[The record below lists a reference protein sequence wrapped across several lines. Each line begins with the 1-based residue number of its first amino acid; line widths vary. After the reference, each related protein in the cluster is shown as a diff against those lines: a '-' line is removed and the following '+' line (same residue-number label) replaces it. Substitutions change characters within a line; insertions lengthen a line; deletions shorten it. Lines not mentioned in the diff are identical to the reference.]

1 MLFVPN
7 CLGLWRFGQMRPC
20 SSFKHFGVQGP
31 PYSRKASYVLLN
43 VGAFQIHYTKQN
55 FMAIIIA
62 FCLSQIKLL
71 NLPFIIKWTR
81 FFYVLG
87 TFYFIC
93 MLIIAF
99 SHTSFLFTFVGLTN
113 EVRWQ
118 ARFSGRFDYDYI
130 FL

>member
-1 MLFVPN
+1 VTLWPDETLLKFQTFWCSRSTLLKKSFICSLKCRRIPN
-7 CLGLWRFGQMRPC
+7 PLYQTEFYGYHHCILLIPNKTFTPAFHHQMD
-20 SSFKHFGVQGP
+20 K
-31 PYSRKASYVLLN
+31 
-43 VGAFQIHYTKQN
+43 I
-55 FMAIIIA
+55 
-62 FCLSQIKLL
+62 
-71 NLPFIIKWTR
+71 
-81 FFYVLG
+81 FYVLG

-99 SHTSFLFTFVGLTN
+99 SHTTFLFPFVGLTN

>member
-1 MLFVPN
+1 MKFLKYRHILKVACYFNVLN
-7 CLGLWRFGQMRPC
+7 TIFWC
-20 SSFKHFGVQGP
+20 SRSTLL
-31 PYSRKASYVLLN
+31 RKASYVLLN

-55 FMAIIIA
+55 FYGYHHCILLIPNKTFTPA
-62 FCLSQIKLL
+62 FHHQMDNI
-71 NLPFIIKWTR
+71 
-81 FFYVLG
+81 FYVLG